1 MTEKQPSAS
10 ILIDEE
16 IRKIITKKEKQ
27 TSYPND
33 TKYKGER
40 KINSWISG
48 IVTENDQQRIEV
60 CFLLNL
66 FVTFHYCFF
75 TLILL

>member
-1 MTEKQPSAS
+1 MTEKQQSAS

-27 TSYPND
+27 TSYPSD

-60 CFLLNL
+60 CF
-66 FVTFHYCFF
+66 
-75 TLILL
+75 